1 MDMKSPVSS
10 NGEYRFYRG
19 LVATWVANGIQAANI
34 LGDRLLRK
42 AHHPS
47 SEIDELYTESMN
59 SAFSAAESFLVTGA
73 PHATAYYPRDFAW
86 FYPDVLDPDTIMDS
100 EDAIRRV
107 RLLERSV
114 RLMLEAVR
122 AGVVTTTLIPAGRHR
137 YIGVNYFSP
146 PSDTLLGT
154 LAGLQQVIGADQGAA
169 ASYLGL
175 SQGAHA
181 GRLLLIEYREDLR
194 NAVMQLAGSL
204 EPFDDD
210 GTGYLLCDAAAPRSA
225 ATDTRA
231 ERRRFVTNACVYATF
246 SRALQLGVI
255 GIGEL
260 EQLLGRELPEY
271 KSQLLRLFGKHGY
284 ISHSL
289 DCANQPPASSIALD
303 FVNVQGGFWDLKN
316 EGERRLFAATTD
328 LILAEPRFRVPNTFH
343 FLVSANNPR
352 RKMIHKIASPSYQGR
367 SSWPTFNVEFADR
380 MLDHDEFSGTETY
393 RSCARNILG
402 DIRAAT
408 ELHGGYQELLTDK
421 GLKYCT
427 WAYRGAVAHSW
438 FPRFLTVWKRA
449 FGTPLL
455 DWK

>member
-1 MDMKSPVSS
+1 MDMKSPISL
-10 NGEYRFYRG
+10 NNDYRFYHG
-19 LVATWVANGIQAANI
+19 PVATCVANGIQAVNF

-42 AHHPS
+42 TRHS
-47 SEIDELYTESMN
+47 SAEIDELFTTSMN
-59 SAFSAAESFLVTGA
+59 SAFSATESFLVTGA
-73 PHATAYYPRDFAW
+73 PHASAYYPRDFAW

-122 AGVVTTTLIPAGRHR
+122 AGVVTTTIIPAGRHR
-137 YIGVNYFSP
+137 YIGVNYFSR
-146 PSDTLLGT
+146 PSDTLLGI
-154 LAGLQQVIGADQGAA
+154 LAGLEQIICADQRAPAA
-169 ASYLGL
+169 YLGL

-181 GRLLLIEYREDLR
+181 GRLLLNEYRGDLKKEII
-194 NAVMQLAGSL
+194 QLAESL
-204 EPFDDD
+204 EPFDDN
-210 GTGYLLCDAAAPRSA
+210 GISYLLCDAAAARSA

-246 SRALQLGVI
+246 LRAIELEVI

-260 EQLLGRELPEY
+260 EQLLGRELSQY
-271 KSQLLRLFGKHGY
+271 KAQLLHLFGKHGY

-289 DCANQPPASSIALD
+289 DCDNQSPVSSIALD
-303 FVNVQGGFWDLKN
+303 FVNVTRGFWDLKV
-316 EGERRLFAATTD
+316 ESERELFAATAD
-328 LILAEPRFRVPNTFH
+328 LIVAEPRFRVPNTFH
-343 FLVSANNPR
+343 FLVSTDNPR
-352 RKMIHKIASPSYQGR
+352 RKMIHKIAAPSYQGR

-380 MLDHDEFSGTETY
+380 MLDYDEFSGTGRY
-393 RSCARNILG
+393 GSCARDILSS
-402 DIRAAT
+402 IRAAT
-408 ELHGGYQELLTDK
+408 ELHGGYQELLTDE